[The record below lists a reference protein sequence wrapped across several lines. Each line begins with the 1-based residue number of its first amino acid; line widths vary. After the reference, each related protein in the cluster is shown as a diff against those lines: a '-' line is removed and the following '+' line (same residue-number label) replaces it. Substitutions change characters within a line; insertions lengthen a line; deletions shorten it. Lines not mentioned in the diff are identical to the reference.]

1 MKTQKNNQYRLL
13 QETIRLMILED
24 DIKVGDIRAA
34 LAAAKKTQNIKKGIE
49 MAKAVGKIGV
59 GAALKALPIAGN
71 IVSTLES
78 GMEVVDLYKSWKD
91 LEPKVKKAN
100 GLWDKLTIDP
110 ATSAIVDDG
119 VENEFINA
127 LSDRV
132 ARLADDDEL
141 PDADTQLAGY
151 LKGKYS
157 GTHIKND

>member
-49 MAKAVGKIGV
+49 MAKSVGKIGV
-59 GAALKALPIAGN
+59 GMALKALPIAGN
-71 IVSTLES
+71 IVAALES
-78 GMEVVDLYKSWKD
+78 GMEVADLYKSWKD

-110 ATSAIVDDG
+110 ETSAIVDDG